1 VTPDDLVLG
10 ETPCE
15 THQSV
20 TVRSSIRIRT
30 KRGSVIVAL
39 ISVRTSLSMARM
51 FMSASGKIFDNVR
64 PQFSSTSFFN
74 EQSRSVFPKD
84 PAHFSP
90 SIGVSSVVIVVQCH
104 SSELCRSTFAG
115 NHCNRSDGEILR
127 IIEGKIHSPI
137 WKSG

>member
-20 TVRSSIRIRT
+20 TVRSSIRIRI
-30 KRGSVIVAL
+30 RVSVIVAL

-51 FMSASGKIFDNVR
+51 FISASGKILDNVR

-74 EQSRSVFPKD
+74 EQSHSVF
-84 PAHFSP
+84 
-90 SIGVSSVVIVVQCH
+90 
-104 SSELCRSTFAG
+104 
-115 NHCNRSDGEILR
+115 
-127 IIEGKIHSPI
+127 
-137 WKSG
+137 